1 MEINKLVQI
10 MEKLRSKKGCP
21 WDRKQTRE
29 SLKPYLIEEA
39 YEVLEA
45 IEENNPSKIKEELGD
60 LLFQIIF
67 HCQIAKE
74 KNEFDINDV
83 IESISRKMIS
93 RHPHVFGEIECHTSE
108 DIIRQWEILKKKEG
122 KLRSS
127 ILEGVPKTM
136 PSLLRA
142 HRLQKRAA
150 QAGFDWEKLDDVL
163 LKLDEEIQEF
173 KDAIKK
179 GKKELMEEEF
189 GDILFMLVNLSR
201 FIGINPEDAHRKT
214 ISKFIHRFRYIEMK
228 ASEQDKELSE
238 MTLKEMDKL
247 WDEAKSMEQKTKSVK
262 KGCQANKPSGQQ
274 INKLADKQKS
284 KANIL

>member
-1 MEINKLVQI
+1 MDISKLVEI
-10 MEKLRSKKGCP
+10 IEKLRSKKGCP
-21 WDRKQTRE
+21 WDKKQTRE

-45 IEENNPSKIKEELGD
+45 IEENDPVKIKEELGD

-74 KNEFDINDV
+74 KKEFDLNDV
-83 IESISRKMIS
+83 IESISQKMVS
-93 RHPHVFGEIECHTSE
+93 RHPHVFGKAECNTPE
-108 DIIRQWEILKKKEG
+108 EVIKQWEVLKKKEG
-122 KLRSS
+122 KLRNS
-127 ILEGVPKTM
+127 ILEGVPRSM

-150 QAGFDWEKLDDVL
+150 QAGFDWEKLEDVL
-163 LKLDEEIQEF
+163 VKLDEEIAEF
-173 KDAIKK
+173 KDAIKN
-179 GKKELMEEEF
+179 GNKELIEEEF

-228 ASEQDKELSE
+228 AAEQGKELSE
-238 MTLKEMDKL
+238 MTLKEMDEL
-247 WDEAKSMEQKTKSVK
+247 WDEAKIKERKTKSHI
-262 KGCQANKPSGQQ
+262 Q
-274 INKLADKQKS
+274 IKKS
-284 KANIL
+284 KKEIFSKYLY